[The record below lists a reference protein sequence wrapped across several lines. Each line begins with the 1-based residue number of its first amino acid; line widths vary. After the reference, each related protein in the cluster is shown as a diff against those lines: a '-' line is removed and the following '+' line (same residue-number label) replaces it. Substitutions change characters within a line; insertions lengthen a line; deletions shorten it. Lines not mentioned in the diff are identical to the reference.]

1 MLVRLPKLAC
11 LLLPAD
17 FAGIAHF
24 LLDFESCR
32 AFICSRSP
40 EMIFS
45 TLVLLFCFTWSIRLK
60 TAAAAGHGSA
70 RTDQNYGTLDQVS
83 YMFTFH
89 SFTSLLTLC
98 IRITDACLTLLPSWA
113 SLFPHPGEGEAPT
126 GRARVI

>member
-1 MLVRLPKLAC
+1 
-11 LLLPAD
+11 
-17 FAGIAHF
+17 
-24 LLDFESCR
+24 
-32 AFICSRSP
+32 
-40 EMIFS
+40 MIFS

-70 RTDQNYGTLDQVS
+70 RTDQNYGTLDKVS

-89 SFTSLLTLC
+89 SFTLLLTLC

>member
-17 FAGIAHF
+17 FAGNAHF

-32 AFICSRSP
+32 AFTCSRSP

-60 TAAAAGHGSA
+60 TAAAAGHGA
-70 RTDQNYGTLDQVS
+70 MEGAGGAHKTEGTREEQDSGGNTKCMV
-83 YMFTFH
+83 
-89 SFTSLLTLC
+89 
-98 IRITDACLTLLPSWA
+98 
-113 SLFPHPGEGEAPT
+113 
-126 GRARVI
+126 